1 MTFGITLGEHLMM
14 APSASMFYIAIFHKD
29 KTNMEVAASNIDIKI
44 LLMTLWTLRCGK
56 SQKTWHEL
64 ASE

>member
-29 KTNMEVAASNIDIKI
+29 KTNMEVAASNIDISIIDDPMNIALRKI
-44 LLMTLWTLRCGK
+44 
-56 SQKTWHEL
+56 
-64 ASE
+64 SEDLTRTC